1 MLSYDYDLLVI
12 GAGSGGVRASRLAT
26 TLGKTVALIENDR
39 IGGTCVNRGCVPKK
53 LFVYASEYKDAFLQ
67 SRGFG
72 WQFDAM
78 PKFNWQ
84 HFMQV
89 KNKELDRL
97 QEIYK
102 SNLLKSDVKLYKA
115 KATFLNENQ
124 VELNTGEK
132 LSAKHIIIGTGSFPN
147 RPDDII
153 GVESCITS
161 REGLFLEKQPRSI
174 ILSGGGYTAVEF
186 ANIFHGLGS
195 EVTLV
200 HRNELF
206 LRNFDYDLRK
216 RLNDAMQQKG
226 IKIYNNNNIEKVVCI
241 NEKKSVV
248 LSDGTGLVADEVML
262 CLGRK
267 PNTIDLNLH
276 KAGVDT
282 GFYGQILVDEYLTTN
297 KEHIYAIGDV
307 RGSLQLASVA
317 IEDAVCVIK
326 TIYHNIKT
334 KPDYENIATAVF
346 AQPEIAKVGLSEE
359 EAKTLYKSLDVYCID
374 FKPMKHT
381 ISGSFERVFM
391 KMLVDGTTDYVVGVH
406 LLGPSSAELIQ
417 IIAVAV
423 KAKIKKT
430 DFDKTIAVH
439 PTAAEE
445 LVLSY
450 NPSYSYY
457 NGVRKDN

>member
-1 MLSYDYDLLVI
+1 LLSYDYDLLIV
-12 GAGSGGVRASRLAT
+12 GAGSGGVRAARLAG
-26 TLGKTVALIENDR
+26 TLGKNVALIENDR
-39 IGGTCVNRGCVPKK
+39 VGGTCVNRGCVPKK
-53 LFVYASEYKDAFLQ
+53 LFVYASEYKDTFLQ
-67 SRGFG
+67 SQGFG
-72 WQFDAM
+72 WQFEAM
-78 PKFNWQ
+78 PKFDWH
-84 HFMQV
+84 HFMQA

-102 SNLLKSDVKLYKA
+102 SNLSKANVKLFAA
-115 KATFLNENQ
+115 KATFLNENE
-124 VELNTGEK
+124 VELSTGEK

-147 RPDDII
+147 KPSDII
-153 GVESCITS
+153 GVENCITS

-186 ANIFHGLGS
+186 ANIFYGLGS

-200 HRNELF
+200 HRNDLF
-206 LRNFDYDLRK
+206 LRNFDFDLRK
-216 RLNDAMQQKG
+216 RLNDAMEKKG
-226 IKIYNNNNIEKVVCI
+226 IKIYSNSNIEKVI
-241 NEKKSVV
+241 NINGQKSVM
-248 LSDGTGLVADEVML
+248 LSNGAELVADEVML

-267 PNTIDLNLH
+267 PNTIDLNLQ

-282 GFYGQILVDEYLTTN
+282 GPYGQILVDEYLATS
-297 KEHIYAIGDV
+297 KKHIYAIGDV
-307 RGSLQLASVA
+307 RGGLQLAPVA

-334 KPDYENIATAVF
+334 KPDYENIATAIF
-346 AQPEIAKVGLSEE
+346 SQPEIAKVGLSETD
-359 EAKTLYKSLDVYCID
+359 AKSLYKSLDVYCID

-381 ISGSFERVFM
+381 ISGSTDRIFM

-417 IIAVAV
+417 IMAVAV
-423 KAKIKKT
+423 KAKIKKA

-450 NPSYSYY
+450 IPSYSYY